1 MTFTFKKISF
11 TLAITIVVLL
21 FFSCSDDDTTATESE
36 TPTNYTLLPLSIG
49 STWTYDVNTDDG
61 TNPPTTSE
69 DEITANGNITI
80 NSMEYTDFTAT
91 PGFTGTMSTLLDQNN
106 FRTANGIYYMYGDFT
121 FPLSQLGGT
130 DIVIQLN
137 DAKLIDQNQTNGT
150 TLTTETGS
158 TTQNISGYDIIIDYT
173 LSTVQKET
181 LNNYSVN
188 NQDYTN
194 VVASDI
200 VVTATVSIDLGFIT
214 QTILPTQNVYVITNY
229 YADDVGL
236 IDSEAIFTY
245 EITDIPGVSLPI
257 PSTAT
262 IVTTQ
267 KLATYTIN

>member
-1 MTFTFKKISF
+1 MKVTLKKVNYF
-11 TLAITIVVLL
+11 LALCVLTSL
-21 FFSCSDDDTTATESE
+21 FFSCSDDDTTTTESE
-36 TPTNYTLLPLSIG
+36 NPTNYTLLPFSIG
-49 STWTYDVNTDDG
+49 STWTYDVSTDDG

-69 DEITANGNITI
+69 DEITVNGNITI

-91 PGFTGTMSTLLDQNN
+91 PGFTGTMTTLLDQNN
-106 FRTANGIYYMYGDFT
+106 FRTANGVYYMHGDFT

-130 DIVIQLN
+130 DIVVQLN

-158 TTQNISGYDIIIDYT
+158 TTQNIGGYDIIIDYT
-173 LSTVQKET
+173 LTTIQKET
-181 LNNYSVN
+181 LSNYSAN

-200 VVTATVSIDLGFIT
+200 VVAATVSIDLGFIT
-214 QTILPTQNVYVITNY
+214 QTILPTQNVYVIHNY
-229 YADDVGL
+229 YADGIGL
-236 IDSEAIFTY
+236 IDSEATFTY
-245 EITDIPGVSLPI
+245 EIANIPGVSLPI

-267 KLATYTIN
+267 QLATYTIN